1 MRRAQLLLTKAD
13 GVPCRQGD
21 FAARCNLEMVDLEH
35 FEGPAEESFVRY
47 LIERHVNYTDS
58 DYARDILDAWEQIRM
73 KFVKVMPL
81 DYRRV
86 LDEQKGSRGDS
97 IEVVQHG

>member
-1 MRRAQLLLTKAD
+1 MT
-13 GVPCRQGD
+13 
-21 FAARCNLEMVDLEH
+21 
-35 FEGPAEESFVRY
+35 
-47 LIERHVNYTDS
+47 
-58 DYARDILDAWEQIRM
+58 YARDILDAWEQIRM

-86 LDEQKGSRGDS
+86 LDEQKGGRGDS